1 MLKRSSNVL
10 FLFLMVWFSACSSA
24 VDPEELYGSWKYV
37 KVVTPSAPEEDL
49 DAEALAAE
57 SASIMFTR
65 SDSLIIW
72 WGGKRLSRGKF
83 RMEGNLI
90 RYREDL
96 EGGTTREFPF
106 RVNSLN
112 DRKLVFQTMSQQG
125 TIVTAVRQK

>member
-1 MLKRSSNVL
+1 MPKCSAYVL
-10 FLFLMVWFSACSSA
+10 FLSAALCSSACSSS

-57 SASIMFTR
+57 SASITFTR

-72 WGGKRLSRGKF
+72 WGGKRLSKGKF
-83 RMEGNLI
+83 RIEGNLI
-90 RYREDL
+90 RYQEDL

-106 RVNSLN
+106 RVNSLG
-112 DRKLVFQTMSQQG
+112 DRELVFQTMSQQG
-125 TIVTAVRQK
+125 TIVTAVRK